1 MTSTTL
7 NVLLGTTL
15 LGAAA
20 GSVGAWGVLRRRAL
34 ISDVLSHAA
43 LPGLCIAYGLTG
55 ERNYGQ
61 LLLGSILS
69 GLLSVA
75 LVNLLVQQTRIKQ
88 DAAMGIV
95 LSTMYGLG
103 VVLLSLFTHSGS
115 GGNSAG
121 LEKFTLGQAA
131 SITESDVWWIG
142 GIGAA
147 TLLVILILYK
157 EFKAIGFDPEFAAS
171 LGWPVQLLD
180 LIMMGC
186 LASVAVI
193 GIKAVGVLLSPALM
207 IIPAAAARYW
217 SNRLALIL
225 FVAAMVGAA
234 SGALGTWSTS
244 GAWPF
249 AASSSVPWE
258 KLPTGPVIVLFAAI
272 FFVVS
277 LIFAPR
283 NGLFARWRRQKL
295 VSPAE
300 AITSFRESIHDSL
313 MGQPKAVTGAESHAP

>member
-1 MTSTTL
+1 MTSTTF
-7 NVLLGTTL
+7 NVMLGTTL

-43 LPGLCIAYGLTG
+43 LPGLCIAYGISG
-55 ERNYGQ
+55 ERNYGE
-61 LLLGSILS
+61 LLLGAILS

-75 LVNLLVQQTRIKQ
+75 MVNLLVQKTRIKQ

-115 GGNSAG
+115 GGQSAG

-142 GIGAA
+142 GIGLLA
-147 TLLVILILYK
+147 TLVVMLLYK
-157 EFKAIGFDPEFAAS
+157 EFKAIGFDSEFAAS
-171 LGWPVQLLD
+171 LGWPVAWLD

-186 LASVAVI
+186 IAGVAVI
-193 GIKAVGVLLSPALM
+193 GIKAVGVLLSPALL

-225 FVAAMVGAA
+225 LVAAFFGAI
-234 SGALGTWSTS
+234 SGALGTWATS
-244 GAWPF
+244 GAEPF
-249 AASSSVPWE
+249 DSGSIIPWE
-258 KLPTGPVIVLFAAI
+258 KLPTGPVIVLFASAI
-272 FFVVS
+272 FGIS
-277 LIFAPR
+277 LLFAPSG
-283 NGLFARWRRQKL
+283 GLLARWRNRQLIPPQKTI
-295 VSPAE
+295 AE
-300 AITSFRESIHDSL
+300 LRESIQDSVI
-313 MGQPKAVTGAESHAP
+313 GQGKFSPGANPHAP

>member
-1 MTSTTL
+1 MTSTTF

-43 LPGLCIAYGLTG
+43 LPGLCIAFGISG
-55 ERNYGQ
+55 NRNYGE
-61 LLLGSILS
+61 LLLGAILS

-103 VVLLSLFTHSGS
+103 VVLLSLFTHSG
-115 GGNSAG
+115 GGGQAAG

-142 GIGAA
+142 GIGTLA
-147 TLLVILILYK
+147 TFVVFLLYK
-157 EFKAIGFDPEFAAS
+157 EFKAIGFDSEFAAS
-171 LGWPVQLLD
+171 LGWPVKWLD

-186 LASVAVI
+186 LAGVAVI
-193 GIKAVGVLLSPALM
+193 GIKAVGVLLSPALL

-225 FVAAMVGAA
+225 LVAALFGAS
-234 SGALGTWSTS
+234 SGALGTWATS
-244 GAWPF
+244 GADSF
-249 AASSSVPWE
+249 VLGSIIPWE
-258 KLPTGPVIVLFAAI
+258 KLPTGPVIVLFA
-272 FFVVS
+272 S
-277 LIFAPR
+277 SIFAISL
-283 NGLFARWRRQKL
+283 LFAPSGGLLAPWRHRQVIPPQKT
-295 VSPAE
+295 
-300 AITSFRESIHDSL
+300 ITELRDSIHDSV
-313 MGQPKAVTGAESHAP
+313 MGQGKLPTGAKPHAP

>member
-61 LLLGSILS
+61 LLLGAILS

-75 LVNLLVQQTRIKQ
+75 LVNLLVQHTRIKQ

-103 VVLLSLFTHSGS
+103 IVLLSLFTHSGS
-115 GGNSAG
+115 GGRSAG
-121 LEKFTLGQAA
+121 LERFTLGQAA

-147 TLLVILILYK
+147 ATLMILLLYK
-157 EFKAIGFDPEFAAS
+157 EFKAIGFDAEFAAS
-171 LGWPVQLLD
+171 LGWPVSWLD

-186 LASVAVI
+186 LAGVAVI
-193 GIKAVGVLLSPALM
+193 GIKAVGVLLSPALL

-217 SNRLALIL
+217 SDRLAIIL
-225 FVAAMVGAA
+225 CLAACFGAA
-234 SGALGTWSTS
+234 SGAMGTWATS
-244 GAWPF
+244 GAPPF
-249 AASSSVPWE
+249 EPGMSVPWE
-258 KLPTGPVIVLFAAI
+258 KLPTGPVIVLFAAAI
-272 FFVVS
+272 FAIS

-283 NGLFARWRRQKL
+283 GGLLSRWQQRQILPPQKTI
-295 VSPAE
+295 AE
-300 AITSFRESIHDSL
+300 LRETIHDSVL
-313 MGQPKAVTGAESHAP
+313 GQAKSASGATTHAP

>member
-15 LGAAA
+15 LGAVA

-43 LPGLCIAYGLTG
+43 LPGLCIAFGLTG

-61 LLLGSILS
+61 LLLGAIVS

-75 LVNLLVQQTRIKQ
+75 MLNLLVQQTRIKQ

-103 VVLLSLFTHSGS
+103 IVLLSLFTHSNGS
-115 GGNSAG
+115 GNSAG

-142 GIGAA
+142 GIGAGA
-147 TLLVILILYK
+147 SLVIIILYK
-157 EFKAIGFDPEFAAS
+157 EFKAIGFDSEFAAS
-171 LGWPVQLLD
+171 LGWPVPWLD

-186 LASVAVI
+186 LAGVAVI
-193 GIKAVGVLLSPALM
+193 GIKAVGVLLSPALL

-217 SNRLALIL
+217 SERLGTILIL
-225 FVAAMVGAA
+225 AALF
-234 SGALGTWSTS
+234 GALSGVLGTLSTS
-244 GAWPF
+244 GAVPF
-249 AASSSVPWE
+249 VAASNIPWD
-258 KLPTGPVIVLFAAI
+258 KLPTGPVIVLFAAAI
-272 FFVVS
+272 FVCS
-277 LIFAPR
+277 LIIAPL
-283 NGLFARWRRQKL
+283 NGLFARWYRQKL
-295 VSPAE
+295 VSPAR
-300 AITSFRESIHDSL
+300 AITGFREKIHDNLVGSDQKQHGSEL
-313 MGQPKAVTGAESHAP
+313 NAP

>member
-7 NVLLGTTL
+7 HVLLGTTL

-43 LPGLCIAYGLTG
+43 LPGLCVAYGLTG

-61 LLLGSILS
+61 LLLGAIVS

-95 LSTMYGLG
+95 LSSMYGLG

-115 GGNSAG
+115 SGNSAG

-142 GIGAA
+142 GIGSAA
-147 TLLVILILYK
+147 TLVILFLYK
-157 EFKAIGFDPEFAAS
+157 EFKAIGFDAEYAAS
-171 LGWPVQLLD
+171 LGWPVAWLD

-186 LASVAVI
+186 LAGVAVI
-193 GIKAVGVLLSPALM
+193 GIKAVGVLLSPALL

-217 SNRLALIL
+217 SDRLAVIL
-225 FVAAMVGAA
+225 LLAAILGAG
-234 SGALGTWSTS
+234 SGALGTWATS
-244 GAWPF
+244 GAAPF
-249 AASSSVPWE
+249 DAGSSIPWE
-258 KLPTGPVIVLFAAI
+258 KLPTGPVIVLFASAM
-272 FFVVS
+272 FAAS
-277 LIFAPR
+277 LLAAPR
-283 NGLFARWRRQKL
+283 GGLLARWRRRKIL
-295 VSPAE
+295 PPHKTISDL
-300 AITSFRESIHDSL
+300 RDSL
-313 MGQPKAVTGAESHAP
+313 HESVLGQAKTLPGATPHVP

>member
-43 LPGLCIAYGLTG
+43 LPGLCIAYGISG

-61 LLLGSILS
+61 LLLGAILS

-75 LVNLLVQQTRIKQ
+75 MVNLLVRHTRIKQ

-103 VVLLSLFTHSGS
+103 IVLLSLFTHSSS

-142 GIGAA
+142 GIGIGAS
-147 TLLVILILYK
+147 LVILLLYK
-157 EFKAIGFDPEFAAS
+157 EFKAVGFDAEFAAS
-171 LGWPVQLLD
+171 LGWPVQWLD

-186 LASVAVI
+186 LAGVAVI
-193 GIKAVGVLLSPALM
+193 GIKAVGVLLSPALL
-207 IIPAAAARYW
+207 IIPAASARYW

-225 FVAAMVGAA
+225 LVAALFGAI
-234 SGALGTWSTS
+234 SGAIGTWATS
-244 GAWPF
+244 GAAPF
-249 AASSSVPWE
+249 DPGSGIPWE
-258 KLPTGPVIVLFAAI
+258 KLPTGPVIVLFASSI
-272 FFVVS
+272 FTIS
-277 LIFAPR
+277 LIFAPS
-283 NGLFARWRRQKL
+283 GGMLSRWLHRQIIPPQKTI
-295 VSPAE
+295 AE
-300 AITSFRESIHDSL
+300 FRESIHDSV
-313 MGQPKAVTGAESHAP
+313 MGQAKTIPGAKPNAP

>member
-43 LPGLCIAYGLTG
+43 LPGLCIAFGLSG
-55 ERNYGQ
+55 ERNYGV
-61 LLLGSILS
+61 LLLGAILS

-75 LVNLLVQQTRIKQ
+75 IVNLLVRLTRIKQ

-103 VVLLSLFTHSGS
+103 VVLLSLFTHSGN
-115 GGNSAG
+115 GGKSAG
-121 LEKFTLGQAA
+121 LERFTLGQAA

-147 TLLVILILYK
+147 ATLTIFFLYK
-157 EFKAIGFDPEFAAS
+157 EFKAIGFDAEFAAS
-171 LGWPVQLLD
+171 LGWPVEWLD

-186 LASVAVI
+186 LAGVAVI
-193 GIKAVGVLLSPALM
+193 GIKAVGVLLSPALL

-217 SNRLALIL
+217 SNRLAWILI
-225 FVAAMVGAA
+225 VAAFFGAI
-234 SGALGTWSTS
+234 SGALGTWATS
-244 GAWPF
+244 GAAPF
-249 AASSSVPWE
+249 DEGSSIPWE
-258 KLPTGPVIVLFAAI
+258 KLPTGPVIVLFAAVI
-272 FFVVS
+272 FAVS

-283 NGLFARWRRQKL
+283 SGLLSRWRHRQIIPPQKTL
-295 VSPAE
+295 AE
-300 AITSFRESIHDSL
+300 LRESIHDSV
-313 MGQPKAVTGAESHAP
+313 MGQAKSARGATTNAP